1 MDDSSPLVR
10 EWGLWAV
17 RNLCEGSEAAR
28 EAIIQLKIQGVVQ
41 DPALAQT
48 GMRLRLDEDTGTVRA
63 VREG

>member
-28 EAIIQLKIQGVVQ
+28 DAIAQLKIQGVVQ
-41 DPALAQT
+41 DPALEQS
-48 GMRLRLDEDTGTVRA
+48 GRRLQLDKDSGKLRA

>member
-28 EAIIQLKIQGVVQ
+28 DAISQLKIQGVVQ
-41 DPALAQT
+41 DPGLEQT
-48 GMRLRLDEDTGTVRA
+48 ATRLHLDKDTGKLRA
-63 VREG
+63 VRED